1 MKALPGATR
10 KQPVCVPKTRGP
22 GPIRRVAVQLTEC
35 LLSHFVRNW
44 QKAIRVD
51 VLQDKL
57 CKFVRRF
64 DAGKVTGLT
73 DFLFLDHEAKNVR
86 LRLDR
91 SHSSRM
97 RAILAGVLKD
107 VV

>member
-1 MKALPGATR
+1 MCPRPEAPALLG
-10 KQPVCVPKTRGP
+10 G
-22 GPIRRVAVQLTEC
+22 VAVQLTEC

-51 VLQDKL
+51 VLQDKF

-73 DFLFLDHEAKNVR
+73 DFLFLDHEAKNLR

>member
-1 MKALPGATR
+1 VRPRPEAPALLG
-10 KQPVCVPKTRGP
+10 G
-22 GPIRRVAVQLTEC
+22 VAVKLTEC

-73 DFLFLDHEAKNVR
+73 DFLFLDHEAKNLR